1 MPFKARLPLLVSSV
15 LASCLISASLAAPTP
30 VDAQRIPE
38 AGDIVTA
45 REQVRNY
52 VLDIKEK
59 YKPSDKEYREAR
71 RLFREAAGEYAGW
84 VTDLKLAIVQGTVRD
99 LRKDEQYKQK
109 SERAGRASRAF
120 VDYARSVTAESKG
133 VFVFAS
139 AVAELGIKIWN
150 ARKER
155 RARERAS
162 FAEEFGKE
170 VRWERWEDMA
180 AKNSSQPTPTPN
192 MR

>member
-1 MPFKARLPLLVSSV
+1 MPFKARHPFLASYV
-15 LASCLISASLAAPTP
+15 LASCLISVSLTAPAP

-59 YKPSDKEYREAR
+59 YKPSDKEYKEAR
-71 RLFREAAGEYAGW
+71 RLFREAANEYAGW
-84 VTDLKLAIVQGTVRD
+84 ITDLKLAIVQGTVRD
-99 LRKDEQYKQK
+99 LRKDAQYKQR
-109 SERAGRASRAF
+109 SERAGRASKAF
-120 VDYARSVTAESKG
+120 VDYAQSVTAESKG
-133 VFVFAS
+133 VFFFAS
-139 AVAELGIKIWN
+139 AVADIGIKIWN
-150 ARKER
+150 AKKER

-170 VRWERWEDMA
+170 VKWERWEDIT
-180 AKNSSQPTPTPN
+180 AKNSSQPTAAPN
-192 MR
+192 MQ